1 MIAVLQFDAASA
13 ALLERLRGEGRLPHL
28 EALRRRGTEIPL
40 ENPAEH
46 FPASAYQTLY
56 RGVEVGEH
64 GLFYPFQW
72 SAGDQRVRLAASFEA
87 PPPIWDLLGRHG
99 RSTLAIDPYECHR
112 PHEATGELT
121 CGWGMRERVVLERWS
136 VPDGGDREARR
147 RHGRPPDVTEV
158 FGAQTPRQLRRLRER
173 FLQAPRRVADLA
185 IERLRARS
193 FDLAWI
199 VFAAPHLAGHRLWE
213 VPPYIGEDA
222 VSAAEREQLGGALAE
237 VYEEV
242 DRQLGRV
249 LDALPDDCDVIVC
262 SVLGMDVNTSRAD
275 LLPGM
280 LTAVLGGPRA
290 THGSFRTPSVRK
302 EPHDAADSDS
312 GAMWRLRAALSGRLR
327 SRIAAAM
334 PDRLALELTA
344 RLELRG
350 VDWSTTRA
358 FAHPADNQGYIR
370 LNRAGRERDGIVGAG
385 EAEELTA
392 QIREGLLDFRD
403 PDGEPAVIAVDEV
416 ADRYRGAAADLL
428 PDLVVRWRP
437 TSAIA
442 LDALHSP
449 TFGTVRRHGHGSGRT
464 GNHTDGDAWA
474 ILAPRAGH
482 ARDLSRPARIADIPA
497 TIAALNAVP
506 LDGLAGEPLI
516 EPDRQG

>member
-1 MIAVLQFDAASA
+1 VIAVIQFDAASA
-13 ALLERLRGEGRLPHL
+13 RLLERLEREGRLPNL
-28 EALRRRGTEIPL
+28 QRLRQQGTPL
-40 ENPAEH
+40 ELETPAEH
-46 FPASAYQTLY
+46 FPASAYQDLY
-56 RGVEVGEH
+56 RGVEVGDH

-72 SAGDQRVRLAASFEA
+72 GASDQRIKLAGTFDA
-87 PPPIWDLLGRHG
+87 PPPIWDRLGRRG
-99 RSTLAIDPYECHR
+99 RSILAIDPYECHR
-112 PHEATGELT
+112 PHEAQGALV

-136 VPDGGDREARR
+136 VPDGGDRAARR

-158 FGAQTPRQLRRLRER
+158 FGAQTPRELRRLRER
-173 FLQAPRRVADLA
+173 FLAAPARVADLA
-185 IERLRARS
+185 IERLRERS

-213 VPPYIGEDA
+213 VPPYLGEGD
-222 VSAAEREQLGGALAE
+222 VSAEERRRLDGALAE

-249 LDALPDDCDVIVC
+249 LEALPDDCDVIAC

-280 LTAVLGGPRA
+280 LTAVLGGE
-290 THGSFRTPSVRK
+290 GSNGGAQP
-302 EPHDAADSDS
+302 EAEDSDS
-312 GAMWRLRAALSGRLR
+312 GAMWRLRAALSGRVR
-327 SRIAAAM
+327 AQIAAAM

-350 VDWSTTRA
+350 VDWTTTRA
-358 FAHPADNQGYIR
+358 FAHPADNQGYVH
-370 LNRAGRERDGIVGAG
+370 LNRARRERDGIVG
-385 EAEELTA
+385 EAEATELTA

-403 PDGEPAVIAVDEV
+403 PDGEPAVVAVDEV
-416 ADRYRGAAADLL
+416 GERWQGAAADRL

-437 TSAIA
+437 TSSIS

-449 TFGTVRRHGHGSGRT
+449 RFGTVRRQGYGSGRT

-474 ILAPRAGH
+474 ILAPRAG
-482 ARDLSRPARIADIPA
+482 RPRELSRPARVTDIPA
-497 TIAALNAVP
+497 TVAALNDVP
-506 LDGLAGEPLI
+506 LDGLSGEPLI
-516 EPDRQG
+516 ER

>member
-1 MIAVLQFDAASA
+1 MIAVIQFDAASIS
-13 ALLERLRGEGRLPHL
+13 LLGRLESEERLPNLGE
-28 EALRRRGTEIPL
+28 LRRRGKRLKL
-40 ENPAEH
+40 EGPAEH
-46 FPASAYQTLY
+46 FPASAYQDLY
-56 RGVEVGEH
+56 RGVEVGDH

-72 SAGDQRVRLAASFEA
+72 SGQDQRVRLAASFEA

-112 PHEATGELT
+112 PHEAEGELL

-136 VPDGGDREARR
+136 VPEGADREARR

-158 FGAQTPRQLRRLRER
+158 FGAQTPRELRRLRER
-173 FLQAPRRVADLA
+173 FLRAPRRVADLA
-185 IERLRARS
+185 IERLRQRR

-213 VPPYIGEDA
+213 MPPYIGEDA
-222 VSAAEREQLGGALAE
+222 VSAEERQQLSGALAE
-237 VYEEV
+237 IYEEV
-242 DRQLGRV
+242 DTQLGRV
-249 LDALPDDCDVIVC
+249 LEALPDDCDVIVC
-262 SVLGMDVNTSRAD
+262 SVLGMDRNTSRAD

-280 LTAVLGGPRA
+280 LSAVLAGPGASR
-290 THGSFRTPSVRK
+290 G
-302 EPHDAADSDS
+302 DSDS
-312 GAMWRLRAALSGRLR
+312 GAIWRLRAALSGRLR
-327 SRIAAAM
+327 SRIAATM

-370 LNRAGRERDGIVGAG
+370 LNRAGRERDGIVGVS
-385 EAEELTA
+385 EAEELVA

-403 PDGEPAVIAVDEV
+403 PDGQPAVVAVDAVTE
-416 ADRYRGAAADLL
+416 RWQGAAADLL

-449 TFGTVRRHGHGSGRT
+449 AFGTVHRHGHGSGRT
-464 GNHTDGDAWA
+464 GNHPDGDAWA
-474 ILAPRAGH
+474 ILAPGAGQ
-482 ARDLSRPARIADIPA
+482 ARNLGRPARVTDIPA
-497 TIAALNAVP
+497 TVAALNGVP

-516 EPDRQG
+516 DR

>member
-1 MIAVLQFDAASA
+1 MIAVIQFDAASA
-13 ALLERLRGEGRLPHL
+13 SLLERLEGEGRLPNLTNLQQRGSKL
-28 EALRRRGTEIPL
+28 ELDT
-40 ENPAEH
+40 PAEH
-46 FPASAYQTLY
+46 FPASAYQNLY
-56 RGVEVGEH
+56 RGVDVGDH

-72 SAGDQRVRLAASFEA
+72 AASDQRIRLAGTFDA
-87 PPPIWDLLGRHG
+87 PPPIWDLLGRQG

-112 PHEATGELT
+112 PHEAQGELV

-136 VPDGGDREARR
+136 VPEGGDRAARR

-158 FGAQTPRQLRRLRER
+158 FGAQTRRELRRLRER
-173 FLQAPRRVADLA
+173 FLAAPKRVADLA
-185 IERLRARS
+185 IERLRERS

-213 VPPYIGEDA
+213 VPPYLDDD
-222 VSAAEREQLGGALAE
+222 VPAEERQRLDGALAE

-249 LDALPDDCDVIVC
+249 LEALPDDCDVIAC

-280 LTAVLGGPRA
+280 LTAVLGGERGNGASPPEA
-290 THGSFRTPSVRK
+290 T
-302 EPHDAADSDS
+302 DSDS
-312 GAMWRLRAALSGRLR
+312 GGMWRLRAALSGRAR
-327 SRIAAAM
+327 AGIAAAM
-334 PDRLALELTA
+334 PDKLALELTA

-358 FAHPADNQGYIR
+358 FAHPADNQGYIH
-370 LNRAGRERDGIVGAG
+370 LNRSGRERDGIVDDS
-385 EAEELTA
+385 EAPELIA

-403 PDGEPAVIAVDEV
+403 PDGEPAVVSVDEV
-416 ADRYRGAAADLL
+416 GERWQGSAADRL
-428 PDLVVRWRP
+428 PDLAVRWRP
-437 TSAIA
+437 TSSIS

-449 TFGTVRRHGHGSGRT
+449 RFGTVHRQGYGSGRT

-474 ILAPRAGH
+474 ILAPRAGQV
-482 ARDLSRPARIADIPA
+482 RNQGRPATIADIPA
-497 TIAALNAVP
+497 TVAALNDVP
-506 LDGLAGEPLI
+506 LAGLGGEPLI
-516 EPDRQG
+516 ER